1 MSFSLVL
8 NSTNVSDTV
17 NKSTFTYN
25 FTKGNFNIPEGSE
38 IMITNIQIPYSFYN
52 ITSSYGN
59 NTITFSFPTGTN
71 TYATDVITIPDGF
84 YTTTSLNFYLQQWM
98 ISKGYY
104 LVDSSGKYVYYFQLS
119 YNIAQYGN
127 QILSFVVPTSL
138 PVGYSYPTGYTI
150 TTIFNGNGFPT
161 VSRCPYITIANN
173 ITYYLGFTAGSYPET
188 LNRITNYSKNSNITP
203 QGSTINSII
212 VRCSL
217 VSNAVSFP
225 SDIIDSFSI
234 NNTSFGSNINYS
246 PNIEKWVK
254 MTQGSYSS
262 FTITLSD
269 QNLNTIVSLDSNI
282 LITLM
287 IRLKK

>member
-8 NSTNVSDTV
+8 NSTNVSDI

-25 FTKGNFNIPEGSE
+25 FTKGNFNIPDGAE

-59 NTITFSFPTGTN
+59 NILSFSFPTGTN
-71 TYATDVITIPDGF
+71 TYATDTITIPDGF
-84 YTTTSLNFYLQQWM
+84 YTTTSLNYYLQQWM

-104 LVDSSGKYVYYFQLS
+104 LLDADNKYVYYLQLS
-119 YNIAQYGN
+119 YNVFQYGN
-127 QILSFVVPTSL
+127 QILTFTVPTSL
-138 PVGYSYPTGYTI
+138 PTGYSYPSGYNI
-150 TTIFNGNGFPT
+150 GTIFNGNGFPS
-161 VSRCPYITIANN
+161 VSRTPYITISTN
-173 ITYYLGFTAGSYPET
+173 ITNFLGFTAGSYPGT
-188 LNRITNYSKNSNITP
+188 NRTTNYSINSTATP

-217 VSNAVSFP
+217 VSNTVSFP
-225 SDIIDSFSI
+225 SDIIDSFPI
-234 NNTSFGSNINYS
+234 TGATFGSNINYS

-262 FTITLSD
+262 FQITFCD
-269 QNLNTIVSLDSNI
+269 QNLNSIVSLDSNV